1 MYNQISVTIKAKA
14 PYHSMNLGNPI
25 SEPSSIKSKSSTR
38 LRAAIPTTKT
48 ENPIPKS
55 PCLLYTSD
63 AADED

>member
-25 SEPSSIKSKSSTR
+25 SEPSSIKSKSRTR

-55 PCLLYTSD
+55 PF
-63 AADED
+63 E